1 MRPFENNLE
10 RRAAAKIALTT
21 ADADSKLRRA
31 LGRRYQGQNK
41 EFKLGERVWFW
52 RDARQGL
59 LNKIRW
65 LGPAHVIMRE
75 EYPDSRK
82 PTIKTYW
89 LAYKTQLIR
98 AAPHHVRGDILGP
111 ERVIDDLQKSLN
123 MVRQLKSRG
132 VTRWYD
138 LQRVNRQRLDDVDED
153 EQIDDPGGPLDEDEV
168 APPPAHRLHLH
179 PPTEGVEP
187 MVDIPADD
195 YSPTSPAHSGYAPT
209 SPTGLMAP
217 PLVEQEQTMAVPP
230 EENAAQ
236 IPVPLSLPTSP
247 ASTFQITTSEPAVP
261 TPHHGEQPSA
271 ELDPETAALYEPVD
285 GESFQERRNRFNR
298 QTISF
303 GPWRHQG
310 RRDSTPYE
318 TADHPRT
325 LSSSEPLSS
334 PQAEQDRDAALLSQA
349 FTISEITANCLPKGW
364 NFEDGYFQLD
374 KRPMD
379 HWEVKA
385 GCLIRHHVVLRRQKM
400 SLQHLPRDSPFPA
413 EELDNARV
421 TVVYDT
427 NGRCR

>member
-1 MRPFENNLE
+1 
-10 RRAAAKIALTT
+10 
-21 ADADSKLRRA
+21 
-31 LGRRYQGQNK
+31 
-41 EFKLGERVWFW
+41 
-52 RDARQGL
+52 
-59 LNKIRW
+59 
-65 LGPAHVIMRE
+65 
-75 EYPDSRK
+75 
-82 PTIKTYW
+82 
-89 LAYKTQLIR
+89 
-98 AAPHHVRGDILGP
+98 
-111 ERVIDDLQKSLN
+111 
-123 MVRQLKSRG
+123 
-132 VTRWYD
+132 
-138 LQRVNRQRLDDVDED
+138 
-153 EQIDDPGGPLDEDEV
+153 
-168 APPPAHRLHLH
+168 
-179 PPTEGVEP
+179 

-209 SPTGLMAP
+209 SPTALMAP

-230 EENAAQ
+230 AEHAAQ

-247 ASTFQITTSEPAVP
+247 ASRRSRSQPPSVAEPGAEPAVP

-298 QTISF
+298 QETISF

-318 TADHPRT
+318 TADHPRS
-325 LSSSEPLSS
+325 LSTSEPLSS
-334 PQAEQDRDAALLSQA
+334 PQAEQDPDAALLSQA

-385 GCLIRHHVVLRRQKM
+385 GCLIRHHVVPRRQKM

-413 EELDNARV
+413 AELDNVRV

-427 NGRCR
+427 NGRCRQFTDDGSCCLPPVDTSWTGVTVFQIRGPVRKELAMYAKEPLVGAKQMGKISKQRHAKAFKKDKNNLSERTMTPDERAQFKAAKVKELQSFFDNQVWTFETTKEAEPTRTLTSRMLLKWSELLGRKPDSSFVVSWTLTLGKELCLHHPLPQPDCLALSC